1 MAITSISDV
10 QTRLGGGFS
19 PMGRSS
25 TAQVSMDIMRSPE
38 WRNWVNWGQE
48 ANDYLGNIKGKF
60 NIRDDNYREMFELR
74 HGLIQAY
81 LPASHREVVP
91 IVTSKEAGE
100 IIERLVA
107 ILSAVYPKFI
117 FQATSLKPE
126 SGIEASNLSALAESL
141 WLAIEDRQLLPIFRL
156 LNDQQLAYGG
166 GVMKVINRFDRWDDL
181 PFQGPDE
188 SKIAYNQRV
197 DIFKAEHI
205 PFDVIVP
212 EYNTL
217 FYDVTSE
224 GLSRVLERHQLSV
237 YEVADM
243 FGGSFD
249 DKNKK
254 LRLPVEIGL
263 TEEEIQGYLD
273 EGYEWDEIP
282 ETKTSSMVIN
292 ATRTVEYM
300 EFWKKGEWCIYVIN
314 GTPVRVDYLAEN
326 AELPYFLALGM
337 VTSSPDPG
345 RMGLPVLYNAIED
358 FKRKLNL
365 RTQNDAF
372 LWKHGFARLVHTTT
386 HGEGAAGSLEPDVGD
401 EDQEEEQLGEVL
413 EVGMDEDWKYLYPAN
428 VSNLFMVAI
437 DDVNK
442 SLQSVA
448 LSDVMTGKT
457 PPSGTTGWLWTNMAA
472 AANSKYLPIL
482 HQAARAIRKA
492 TLYMMRQM
500 DEFNSPTVVPAQTG
514 EVTEGAFLYFTPGML
529 GFNYNLKVE
538 INAPMPDDRIT
549 QTEYLTKG
557 NLGGYITRRRVQKE
571 GYQVEHPDDEDLQ
584 ILIEKFDQFYQP
596 IAMMKG
602 LQRAGR
608 LDELAEAAAQGLLP
622 PELAQ
627 LAQMFAVG
635 PDQQAPP
642 NIAEVVGNPNG
653 VMPAGQQPGL
663 GEPAQPT
670 VGATANAGP
679 VAPTA
684 AVG

>member
-1 MAITSISDV
+1 
-10 QTRLGGGFS
+10 
-19 PMGRSS
+19 
-25 TAQVSMDIMRSPE
+25 MDIMRSPE
-38 WRNWVNWGQE
+38 WRQWVEWGQE
-48 ANDYLGNIKGKF
+48 AHDYLGNIRGKF
-60 NIRDDNYREMFELR
+60 SIRDDNYREMFELR

-91 IVTSKEAGE
+91 IVSSKEAGE

-117 FQATSLKPE
+117 FQATGLDPE
-126 SGIEASNLSALAESL
+126 SGIAASALSALAESL

-166 GVMKVINRFDRWDDL
+166 GVLKVIDRFDRWNDL
-181 PFQGPDE
+181 PAQRLDE
-188 SKIAYNQRV
+188 SKQAYNKRV
-197 DIFKAEHI
+197 DVFKADHI
-205 PFDVIVP
+205 PFDVVIP

-217 FYDVTSE
+217 YYDITSE
-224 GLSRVLERHQLSV
+224 GMSRVLERHQLSV

-243 FGGSFD
+243 FGGTFD
-249 DKNKK
+249 DKHKK
-254 LRLPVEIGL
+254 LHIPVEIGL
-263 TEEEIQGYLD
+263 TSEELQVYLD
-273 EGYEWDEIP
+273 DGWGWDEIP
-282 ETKTSSMVIN
+282 ETKTSSMTIN
-292 ATRTVEYM
+292 ATRVVEYM
-300 EFWKKGEWCIYVIN
+300 EFWKKGEWCIYVVN
-314 GTPVRVDYLAEN
+314 GTPVRVDYLKADE
-326 AELPYFLALGM
+326 ELPYFLALGM

-372 LWKHGFARLVHTTT
+372 LWKHGFARLVHTTSN
-386 HGEGAAGSLEPDVGD
+386 GQGVPGAVEPDVGD
-401 EDQEEEQLGEVL
+401 EDEEEEQLGEVL
-413 EVGMDEDWKYLYPAN
+413 EVGPDEDWKYLYPAN
-428 VSNLFMVAI
+428 VSNLFMLAI

-492 TLYMMRQM
+492 TLFMMRRM
-500 DEFNSPTVVPAQTG
+500 DGFASTTVVPAQTG
-514 EVTEGAFLYFTPGML
+514 EVSDGAFLYFTPGML
-529 GFNYNLKVE
+529 GYNFNLKVE
-538 INAPMPDDRIT
+538 INAPLPDDRIT

-571 GYQVEHPDDEDLQ
+571 GYQVEHPDDEDSQ

-627 LAQMFAVG
+627 LAMMFAAG
-635 PDQQAPP
+635 PDGQAPP

-653 VMPAGQQPGL
+653 VQPEGQQPGI

-679 VAPTA
+679 VAPVA
-684 AVG
+684 GVR

>member
-1 MAITSISDV
+1 
-10 QTRLGGGFS
+10 
-19 PMGRSS
+19 MGRSS

-48 ANDYLGNIKGKF
+48 ANDYLGNIRGKF
-60 NIRDDNYREMFELR
+60 TIRDDNYREMFELR
-74 HGLIQAY
+74 HGLIRAY

-166 GVMKVINRFDRWDDL
+166 GVMKVVNRFDRWNDL
-181 PFQGPDE
+181 PIQGIDE

-254 LRLPVEIGL
+254 LRIPVEIGL
-263 TEEEIQGYLD
+263 TEEEIQEYLN
-273 EGYEWDEIP
+273 EGYEWDEVP

-326 AELPYFLALGM
+326 QELPYFLALGM

-386 HGEGAAGSLEPDVGD
+386 HGANVPGGMEPDVGD

-413 EVGMDEDWKYLYPAN
+413 EVGQDEDWKYLYPAN

-514 EVTEGAFLYFTPGML
+514 EVTEGAFLYFNPGDL
-529 GFNYNLKVE
+529 GYNFNLKVE

-571 GYQVEHPDDEDLQ
+571 GYQVEHPDDEDSQ

-608 LDELAEAAAQGLLP
+608 IDELAEAAQQGLLP

-635 PDQQAPP
+635 PDGQKPP

-653 VMPAGQQPGL
+653 VQPAGVRPGL
-663 GEPAQPT
+663 GEPEQPT